1 MSWQRGYGE
10 ATPGTDARPV
20 NRGRVVTLSQ
30 GELSD
35 MLDQAGRKAQRA
47 FKSALVIGTVLG
59 ITLGFGAT
67 RAFGHGWYSQ
77 ACCSGKDCAP
87 IAASAV
93 TWTPNGWR
101 VALNPGQHPMV
112 TLAPMVELVRALEL
126 RNPFKVIEAAQAS
139 LDRSVPQAVKAR
151 EALRLMIA
159 RAGASE
165 GVAA

>member
-112 TLAPMVELVRALEL
+112 TLAPMVELV
-126 RNPFKVIEAAQAS
+126 PF
-139 LDRSVPQAVKAR
+139 DAVLPSQDDQWHACVR
-151 EALRLMIA
+151 TDSPSPSAVTPAERIICLYIP
-159 RAGASE
+159 E
-165 GVAA
+165 GQFGS